1 MGRLS
6 RCFDALGTGGRKA
19 LVPFITAGDPGP
31 EQTLMLMRALVAS
44 GADILELGV
53 PFSDPMADG
62 PVIQRSSERALRRGV
77 TLRTVLDLVREF
89 RESDAHTPIVL
100 MGYLNPIEV
109 MGYAAFAREAQRAG
123 ADGILTVDMPPE
135 EAHDLVNILGAHEID
150 PVFLLA
156 PTSSEERVARICAL
170 ARGFVYYVSL
180 KGITGSDKL
189 DISAVADKLR
199 LIRQHTALPIGVGFG
214 IKDAESAARIALISD
229 AVVVGSA
236 LVSRI
241 EVLGNGPNL
250 ERGVRAFIQELRGA
264 MDGLGPGRV
273 RESLCPS

>member
-1 MGRLS
+1 MGRLN
-6 RCFDALGTGGRKA
+6 RCFDALRTRGRKA

-31 EQTLMLMRALVAS
+31 EQTPALMQALVES

-62 PVIQRSSERALRRGV
+62 PDIQRSSERALRRGV

-89 RESDAHTPIVL
+89 RASDTHTPIVL

-109 MGYAAFAREAQRAG
+109 MGYAVFAR
-123 ADGILTVDMPPE
+123 
-135 EAHDLVNILGAHEID
+135 LGAHEID

-156 PTSSEERVARICAL
+156 PTSSEERIARICAL

-180 KGITGSDKL
+180 KGVTGSDKL
-189 DISAVADKLR
+189 DTSAVADKVR
-199 LIRQHTALPIGVGFG
+199 LIRRHTALPIGVGFG

-241 EVLGNGPNL
+241 EALGNGPNL
-250 ERGVRAFIQELRGA
+250 ERGVRAFMKGLRAA
-264 MDGLGPGRV
+264 MDGMGPGRV
-273 RESLCPS
+273 RESL